1 VLSKIWDLHN
11 WHIFYVG
18 EAKSGVDFPP
28 ALLPLCDAAKLFE
41 RSHNTYSVTHS
52 ASMVTLA

>member
-1 VLSKIWDLHN
+1 MSAELRN

-28 ALLPLCDAAKLFE
+28 ALLPLCDAAKVLE
-41 RSHNTYSVTHS
+41 RSYQTYSVTHQPS
-52 ASMVTLA
+52 IVTLA